1 MNGKPHTPDHIT
13 QLAPHEIFVFG
24 SNLAGIHAGGAALT
38 ALRKFGAILFKGS
51 GRQGRSYAIPTMHGG
66 PEAIAPYVDKFI
78 RYAAEHPELHFWVTR
93 LGCGIAGFSAGDIA
107 PLFRAALE
115 LPNVSLPR
123 DFAEALRQN

>member
-1 MNGKPHTPDHIT
+1 MNGKPYTPDHIT
-13 QLAPHEIFVFG
+13 RLHPNEIFVFG
-24 SNLAGIHAGGAALT
+24 SNRARIHAGGAALT
-38 ALRKFGAILFKGS
+38 ALLRFGAIPFKGS

-93 LGCGIAGFSAGDIA
+93 LGCGIAGFSAVDIA
-107 PLFRAALE
+107 PLFRTALE

-123 DFAEALRQN
+123 VFAEALRQN